1 MNYQIQTLNAISPVI
16 YNHLPQDSY
25 TVAKETAAPD
35 AIIVRSASMLDMELP
50 ASLQSIARA
59 GAGYNNIP
67 VDKCTEAGI
76 CVFNTPGANANAV
89 KELTLAGL
97 LLASRDIIGGV
108 EWVKEL
114 KPGETS
120 VAKQVEK
127 GKSQFVGPEIQGKT
141 LAVMGLGAIGVLVAN
156 AAATLG
162 MKVIGYDPFIS
173 VENAWELSTTIQRA
187 TSLDA
192 MLAEADY
199 VTVHIPLSDKT
210 RNMIDEQVL
219 AKMKP
224 SAALLNFSR
233 AELCDTAAVLAA
245 LQAGRL
251 RKYVIAFPT
260 EAVIGQPGVIALPH
274 LGASTPESED
284 NCADMAALQTRDY
297 LETGSIR
304 NSVNLPACELEP
316 AEKHRITVIHKNI
329 PNMIAQI
336 TAQLAGANVNIEHL
350 VNKSRKD
357 VAYTVVDSLD
367 DLPADIV
374 ETLSAVEGII
384 RVRVVC

>member
-1 MNYQIQTLNAISPVI
+1 MYTIQTLNAISPVI

-35 AIIVRSASMLDMELP
+35 AIIVRSASMLDMEFP

-173 VENAWELSTTIQRA
+173 VENAWALSTTIQRA

-233 AELCDTAAVLAA
+233 AELCDTAAVLTA

-251 RKYVIAFPT
+251 RKYVIDFPT

>member
-1 MNYQIQTLNAISPVI
+1 MYTIQTLNAISPVI

-173 VENAWELSTTIQRA
+173 VENAWALSTTIQRA

-251 RKYVIAFPT
+251 RKYVIDFPT

-384 RVRVVC
+384 RLRVVC

>member
-1 MNYQIQTLNAISPVI
+1 MYTIQTLNAISPVI

-35 AIIVRSASMLDMELP
+35 AIIVRSASMLDMEFP

-156 AAATLG
+156 AATTLG

-173 VENAWELSTTIQRA
+173 VENAWALSTTIQRA

-251 RKYVIAFPT
+251 RKYVIDFPT

-284 NCADMAALQTRDY
+284 NCADMAALQTRNY

>member
-1 MNYQIQTLNAISPVI
+1 MYTIQTLNAISPVI

-173 VENAWELSTTIQRA
+173 VENAWALSTTIQRA

-251 RKYVIAFPT
+251 RKYVIDFPT

-329 PNMIAQI
+329 PNMIASI
-336 TAQLAGANVNIEHL
+336 TSAVHTNIE
-350 VNKSRKD
+350 NMGNRSRGD
-357 VAYTVVDSLD
+357 YAYTII
-367 DLPADIV
+367 DLADQPTEENLAALRAI
-374 ETLSAVEGII
+374 EGMIS
-384 RVRVVC
+384 VRAI

>member
-1 MNYQIQTLNAISPVI
+1 MYTIQTLNAISPVI

-173 VENAWELSTTIQRA
+173 VENAWALSTTIQRA

-192 MLAEADY
+192 MLAGADY

-251 RKYVIAFPT
+251 RKYVIDFPT

-284 NCADMAALQTRDY
+284 NCADMAALQTRNY

-367 DLPADIV
+367 DLPANIV

>member
-1 MNYQIQTLNAISPVI
+1 MYTIQTLNAISPVI

-173 VENAWELSTTIQRA
+173 VENAWALSTTIQRA

-251 RKYVIAFPT
+251 RKYVIDFPT

-367 DLPADIV
+367 DLPANIV

-384 RVRVVC
+384 RVRVVY

>member
-1 MNYQIQTLNAISPVI
+1 MYTIQTLNAISPVI

-127 GKSQFVGPEIQGKT
+127 GKNQFVGPEIQGKT

-173 VENAWELSTTIQRA
+173 VENAWALSTTIQRA

-251 RKYVIAFPT
+251 RKYVIDFPT

>member
-1 MNYQIQTLNAISPVI
+1 MYTIQTLNAISPVI

-251 RKYVIAFPT
+251 RKYVIDFPT

>member
-1 MNYQIQTLNAISPVI
+1 MYTIQTLNAISPVI

-50 ASLQSIARA
+50 TSLQSIARA

-108 EWVKEL
+108 EWIKEL

-173 VENAWELSTTIQRA
+173 VENAWALSTTIQRA

-251 RKYVIAFPT
+251 RKYVIDFPT

-284 NCADMAALQTRDY
+284 NCADMAALQTRNY

-367 DLPADIV
+367 DLPANIV

>member
-1 MNYQIQTLNAISPVI
+1 MYTIQTLNAISPVI

-97 LLASRDIIGGV
+97 LLASRDIIGGT

-173 VENAWELSTTIQRA
+173 VENAWALSTTIQRA

-251 RKYVIAFPT
+251 RKYVIDFPT

-284 NCADMAALQTRDY
+284 NCADMAALQTRNY

>member
-1 MNYQIQTLNAISPVI
+1 MYTIQTLNAISPVI

-173 VENAWELSTTIQRA
+173 VENAWALSTTIQRA

-251 RKYVIAFPT
+251 RKYVIDFPT
-260 EAVIGQPGVIALPH
+260 EAVISQPGVIALPH

-284 NCADMAALQTRDY
+284 NCADMAALQTRNY

>member
-1 MNYQIQTLNAISPVI
+1 MYTIQTLNAISPVI

-25 TVAKETAAPD
+25 TVAKETTAPD

-173 VENAWELSTTIQRA
+173 VENAWALSTTIQRA

-251 RKYVIAFPT
+251 RKYVIDFPT

>member
-1 MNYQIQTLNAISPVI
+1 MYTIQTLNAISPVI

-35 AIIVRSASMLDMELP
+35 AIIVRSASMLDMEFP

-108 EWVKEL
+108 EWAKEL

-173 VENAWELSTTIQRA
+173 VENAWALSTTIQRA

-251 RKYVIAFPT
+251 RKYVIDFPT

-284 NCADMAALQTRDY
+284 NCADMAALQTRNY

-367 DLPADIV
+367 DLPANIV

>member
-1 MNYQIQTLNAISPVI
+1 MYTIQTLNAISPVI

-108 EWVKEL
+108 EWVKQL

-173 VENAWELSTTIQRA
+173 VENAWALSTTIQRA

-199 VTVHIPLSDKT
+199 ITVHIPLSDKT

-251 RKYVIAFPT
+251 RKYVIDFPT

>member
-1 MNYQIQTLNAISPVI
+1 MYTIQTLNAISPVI

-97 LLASRDIIGGV
+97 LLASRDIFGGV

-173 VENAWELSTTIQRA
+173 VENAWALSTTIQRA

-251 RKYVIAFPT
+251 RKYVIDFPT

-297 LETGSIR
+297 LETGSIH

>member
-1 MNYQIQTLNAISPVI
+1 MYTIQTLNAISPVI

-67 VDKCTEAGI
+67 VDKCTKAGI

-108 EWVKEL
+108 EWAKGL

-173 VENAWELSTTIQRA
+173 VENAWALSTTIQRA

-251 RKYVIAFPT
+251 RKYVIDFPT

-284 NCADMAALQTRDY
+284 NCADMAALQTRNY

-350 VNKSRKD
+350 INKSRKD
-357 VAYTVVDSLD
+357 MAYTVVDSLD

>member
-1 MNYQIQTLNAISPVI
+1 MYTIQTLNAISPVI

-173 VENAWELSTTIQRA
+173 VENAWALSTTIQRA

-251 RKYVIAFPT
+251 RKYVIDFPT

-336 TAQLAGANVNIEHL
+336 TAQLAGANVNIDHL

>member
-1 MNYQIQTLNAISPVI
+1 MYTIQTLNAISPVI

-35 AIIVRSASMLDMELP
+35 AIIVRSASMLDMEFP

-108 EWVKEL
+108 EWAKEL

-127 GKSQFVGPEIQGKT
+127 GKSQFVGPEIQDKT

-173 VENAWELSTTIQRA
+173 VENAWALSTTIQRA

-251 RKYVIAFPT
+251 RKYVIDFPT

>member
-1 MNYQIQTLNAISPVI
+1 MYTIQTLNAISPVI

-156 AAATLG
+156 ATATLG

-173 VENAWELSTTIQRA
+173 VENAWALSTTIQRA

-251 RKYVIAFPT
+251 RKYVIDFPT

>member
-1 MNYQIQTLNAISPVI
+1 MYTIQTLNAISPVI

-67 VDKCTEAGI
+67 VDKCSVAGI

-173 VENAWELSTTIQRA
+173 VENAWALSTTIQRA

-251 RKYVIAFPT
+251 RKYVIDFPT

-367 DLPADIV
+367 DLPANIV

>member
-1 MNYQIQTLNAISPVI
+1 MYTIQTLNAISPVI

-108 EWVKEL
+108 EWAKEL

-173 VENAWELSTTIQRA
+173 VENAWALSTTIQRA

-251 RKYVIAFPT
+251 RKYVIDFPT

-284 NCADMAALQTRDY
+284 NCADMAALQTRNY

-367 DLPADIV
+367 DLPANIV

>member
-1 MNYQIQTLNAISPVI
+1 MYKIQTLNAISPVI
-16 YNHLPQDSY
+16 YNHLPQE
-25 TVAKETAAPD
+25 TFTITKEDANPD
-35 AIIVRSASMLDMELP
+35 AIIVRSASMLEMDMPTNLV
-50 ASLQSIARA
+50 SIARA

-89 KELTLAGL
+89 KELVLAGL
-97 LLASRDIIGGV
+97 LLASRDVIGGV
-108 EWVKEL
+108 EWAKGL

-127 GKSQFVGPEIQGKT
+127 GKGQFVGPEIAGKT

-156 AAATLG
+156 AAEHLG
-162 MKVIGYDPFIS
+162 MNVIGYDPFIS
-173 VENAWELSTTIQRA
+173 VENAWALSRSVQRA
-187 TSLDA
+187 ASMDA
-192 MLAEADY
+192 MLAQADY
-199 VTVHIPLSDKT
+199 VTIHIPLSDKT

-233 AELCDTAAVLAA
+233 AELCDTQAVVAALAA
-245 LQAGRL
+245 GKL
-251 RKYVIAFPT
+251 RRYVIDFPT
-260 EAVIGQPGVIALPH
+260 EEVIGVPGVIAIPH

-284 NCADMAALQTRDY
+284 NCADMAARQTRDY
-297 LETGSIR
+297 LLNGSIR

-316 AEKHRITVIHKNI
+316 AEKHRIAVIHKNI
-329 PNMIAQI
+329 PNMLSQI
-336 TAQLAGANVNIEHL
+336 TSQMARANVNIEHM

-357 VAYTVVDSLD
+357 IAYTVVDSLD
-367 DLPADIV
+367 ELPADIV
-374 ETLSAVEGII
+374 ETLCAVEGII
-384 RVRVVC
+384 RARVVC

>member
-1 MNYQIQTLNAISPVI
+1 MYTIQTLNAISPVI

-67 VDKCTEAGI
+67 VGKCTEAGI

-173 VENAWELSTTIQRA
+173 VENAWALSTTIQRA

-251 RKYVIAFPT
+251 RKYVIDFPT

-284 NCADMAALQTRDY
+284 NCADMAALQTRNY

>member
-1 MNYQIQTLNAISPVI
+1 MYTIQTLNAISPVI

-108 EWVKEL
+108 EWVKQL

-120 VAKQVEK
+120 VSKQVEK

-156 AAATLG
+156 AATTLG

-173 VENAWELSTTIQRA
+173 VENAWALSTTIQRA

-251 RKYVIAFPT
+251 RKYVIDFPT